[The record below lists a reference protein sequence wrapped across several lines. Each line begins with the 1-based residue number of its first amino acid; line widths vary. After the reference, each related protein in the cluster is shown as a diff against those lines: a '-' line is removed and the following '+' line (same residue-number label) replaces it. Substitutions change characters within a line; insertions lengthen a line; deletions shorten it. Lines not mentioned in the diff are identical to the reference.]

1 LTCLADARIAALGA
15 LAFVGEDLHL
25 DGARAQGLDAEI
37 VGEILRAGK
46 QQARHRHADDD
57 RFPSAEIGRD
67 GSGARHE
74 ANSNARTSEPVYP
87 AVPLLAIS
95 APTVVDLTV

>member
-1 LTCLADARIAALGA
+1 MCFADTRIAVLGA
-15 LAFVGEDLHL
+15 LAFAGEDLHL

-37 VGEILRAGK
+37 
-46 QQARHRHADDD
+46 
-57 RFPSAEIGRD
+57 AEIGRN

-95 APTVVDLTV
+95 APTVVVLTV